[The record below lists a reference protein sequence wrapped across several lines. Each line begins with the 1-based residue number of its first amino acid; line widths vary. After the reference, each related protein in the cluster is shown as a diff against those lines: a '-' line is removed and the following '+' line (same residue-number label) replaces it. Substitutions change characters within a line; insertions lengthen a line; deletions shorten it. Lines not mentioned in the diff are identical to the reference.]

1 MPTPFVHLHLH
12 SEFSLLDGAIRF
24 NELISKATDY
34 QMPAVALTDHGNLF
48 GAIEFYQTAVAAGI
62 KPIIGCEIYVAPGS
76 MHEKKSTS
84 HGRDTA
90 YHLTLL
96 ATNDVGYR
104 NLIKLSTAAHLEGFY
119 YKPRVDKELLAKHS
133 EGLIA
138 LSGCLKGEINSA
150 LSENHFEKARA
161 LTIEYRDIFG
171 KENFFIELS
180 DHGIEAQRRNRPL
193 LIQLAKEFEL
203 GLVATNDVHFLE
215 RAHHEAHDVMIC
227 IGTGTMVA
235 DEKRMHYV
243 PELYFKSGDEMAA
256 LFADCPEAISN
267 TVKIA
272 ERCNLTIEFDQSK
285 YPDYTPPPEKTREG
299 YLRELCEKGL
309 RDRFGEEAGTN
320 PELRQRLDYELS
332 ILEKT
337 GFVSY
342 FLIVWD
348 FIHYAKTNG
357 IPVGPGRGSAVGSLV
372 SYVLEIT
379 DLNPLEYGLIFERFL
394 NPDRISPPDIDI
406 DFCQNRRGDVIEYV
420 RNKYGER
427 AVSQIITF
435 GTMGA
440 KSVVRDVGR
449 VLGWSY
455 SDGDRVAKMIPNE
468 LNITLKS
475 ALEKNADLKKAVE
488 EEPSTAQLWNYAT
501 FLEGL
506 TRNAGVHAAGI
517 VIADRD
523 LSEYI
528 PLTRGNDGG
537 IVSQYSMAPLTE
549 LGLLKM
555 DFLGLT
561 TLTVMDDA
569 IKLIHKKNP
578 DFSLS
583 KIPMDDATTFALLN
597 RGESVGVFQLESGG
611 MTNVAK
617 RMQMDHFSNLI
628 ALVALYRPGPMQN
641 IDEYIERKKGNK
653 KITHAHPLLEEIC
666 KETYGIIIYQE
677 QVQQAANALA
687 GYTLG
692 QADLLRRAM
701 GKKDKEKMAKER
713 LVFVEG
719 CKKLNKIPEK
729 QANAIFDFLE
739 KFAEYG
745 FNKSHSAA
753 YALISYQTAYLKAN
767 YPVEFM
773 AGLLS
778 NAVNN
783 TEKITILVAECARME
798 IAILPPDINVSG
810 LSFLPEAATRQAGG
824 WRLEAGGFQ
833 DRKVTS
839 NHNLPSQGDGLLTAN
854 CQLPTANNEE
864 QSNAS
869 AIRFGLAAVKNVG
882 AAAMQSAIA
891 EREATGPFKSLEDFC
906 SRLDSRSV
914 NKKILESL
922 VKCGAFDFDG
932 RHRAEL
938 FEAIE
943 PAMAAASSIQRDRAS
958 GQVSLFDSM
967 EDFAPAKKA
976 KNSSH
981 THLAPWPN
989 ALQLSYEKE
998 LLGFYVTGHPLDD
1011 YQGTLEKGKFTPLA
1025 QFSEITEPTKEK
1037 VAGLVST
1044 LEKKFTKKEG
1054 KAFGIFLLEDYS
1066 GSIEATMWN
1075 EEFVQH
1081 ESLLQPGT
1089 AISCTLK
1096 IIPRDGNIRAIA
1108 SDVKA
1113 LSPLPS
1119 KKPVRLSFD
1128 RNKLESKSLLT
1139 IQKIIQAH
1147 PGSRPVIL
1155 EIVDTQ
1161 GNILTL
1167 KTDKEFSVGDERAVK
1182 KALENLS

>member
-24 NELISKATDY
+24 NELIAKAADY

-48 GAIEFYQTAVAAGI
+48 GAIEFYQTTKAAGI
-62 KPIIGCEIYVAPGS
+62 KPIIGCEIYIAPGS

-96 ATNDVGYR
+96 AMNDEGYH

-150 LSENHFEKARA
+150 LSENDFEKARS

-193 LIQLAKEFEL
+193 LIQLAKECEL

-227 IGTGTMVA
+227 IGTGAMVA

-272 ERCNLTIEFDQSK
+272 ERCNLTIEFNQSK
-285 YPDYTPPPEKTREG
+285 YPDYTPPSEKTREG

-309 RDRFGEEAGTN
+309 HDRFSERANNDES
-320 PELRQRLDYELS
+320 LLKRLNYELS
-332 ILEKT
+332 VIEKS

-348 FIHYAKTNG
+348 LIHYAKMQG

-372 SYVLEIT
+372 SYALKIT
-379 DLNPLEYGLIFERFL
+379 DLDPLQYGLLFERFL

-406 DFCQNRRGDVIEYV
+406 DFCQNRRGEVIDYV
-420 RNKYGER
+420 RAKYGER

-488 EEPSTAQLWNYAT
+488 EEPSIAQLWNYAT

-641 IDEYIERKKGNK
+641 IDEYVERKKGNK
-653 KITHAHPLLEEIC
+653 KISYAHPLLEKIC
-666 KETYGIIIYQE
+666 SETYGIIIYQE

-692 QADLLRRAM
+692 QADLLRKAM
-701 GKKDKEKMAKER
+701 GKKDQSIMAKER
-713 LVFVEG
+713 VTFVEG
-719 CKKLNKIPEK
+719 CKQLNKIPEK

-739 KFAEYG
+739 KFAAYG

-753 YALISYQTAYLKAN
+753 YALIAYQTAYLKAN

-810 LSFLPEAATRQAGG
+810 LSFLPEQVGSERG
-824 WRLEAGGFQ
+824 
-833 DRKVTS
+833 
-839 NHNLPSQGDGLLTAN
+839 
-854 CQLPTANNEE
+854 
-864 QSNAS
+864 
-869 AIRFGLAAVKNVG
+869 IRFGLAAVKNVG

-891 EREATGPFKSLEDFC
+891 ERAATGPFKSLEDFC

-922 VKCGAFDFDG
+922 VKCGAFDFDA

-976 KNSSH
+976 NPSSH
-981 THLAPWPN
+981 NNLAPWPN

-1011 YQGTLEKGKFTPLA
+1011 YQGTLEKGKFTPLT
-1025 QFSEITEPTKEK
+1025 QLSEITEPTKEK

-1075 EEFVQH
+1075 EDFVQF

-1096 IIPRDGNIRAIA
+1096 IIPRDGNIRVIA

-1119 KKPVRLSFD
+1119 KKSVRLLLD
-1128 RNKLESKSLLT
+1128 RSKLKSETLLT

-1147 PGSRPVIL
+1147 PGLRPVIL
-1155 EIVDTQ
+1155 EIVDAQ

-1167 KTDKEFSVGDERAVK
+1167 KTDKEFSIGDERAVK

>member
-1 MPTPFVHLHLH
+1 MPTIPFVHLHLH
-12 SEFSLLDGAIRF
+12 SEYSMLDGAIRIDD
-24 NELISKATDY
+24 LIKKAVEF

-48 GAIEFYQTAVAAGI
+48 GAIEFYQKATAAGI
-62 KPIIGCEIYVAPGS
+62 KPLIGCEIYVAPGS
-76 MHEKKSTS
+76 MHEKKSNN
-84 HGRDTA
+84 HGKDTA

-96 ATNDVGYR
+96 ATNDIGYH

-119 YKPRVDKELLAKHS
+119 YKPRVDKKLLAEHA

-138 LSGCLKGEINSA
+138 LSGCLKGEINVA
-150 LSENHFEKARA
+150 LSGGDFEKARA
-161 LTIEYRDIFG
+161 LTQEYRSIFG

-180 DHGIEAQRRNRPL
+180 DHGIEAQRRNRAP

-227 IGTGTMVA
+227 IGTGAMVA

-243 PELYFKSGDEMAA
+243 PELYFKSGEEMAA
-256 LFADCPEAISN
+256 LFADCPEALSN
-267 TVKIA
+267 TLKIA
-272 ERCNLTIEFDQSK
+272 ERCDLTIEFDQSK
-285 YPDYTPPPEKTREG
+285 YPDYKPPTGKTREAF
-299 YLRELCEKGL
+299 LRELCEEGL
-309 RDRFGEEAGTN
+309 QHRYGERAQN
-320 PELRQRLDYELS
+320 DLELRKRLDFELS

-357 IPVGPGRGSAVGSLV
+357 IPVGPGRGSAVGSIV
-372 SYVLEIT
+372 SYVLGIT
-379 DLNPLEYGLIFERFL
+379 DLDPLKYGLLFERFL

-406 DFCQNRRGDVIEYV
+406 DFCQNRRGEVIDYV

-427 AVSQIITF
+427 AVAQIITF

-440 KSVVRDVGR
+440 KSVIRDVGR

-455 SDGDRVAKMIPNE
+455 GDADRIAKMIPNE
-468 LNITLKS
+468 LNITLKT
-475 ALEKNADLKKAVE
+475 AVDKNADLKKAVE
-488 EEPSTAQLWNYAT
+488 EEQATSQLWSYAT

-523 LSEYI
+523 LSDYI

-561 TLTVMDDA
+561 TLTVIHDA
-569 IKLIHKKNP
+569 IKLIHQKHP
-578 DFSLS
+578 GFSLER
-583 KIPMDDATTFALLN
+583 IPMDDATTFALLN
-597 RGESVGVFQLESGG
+597 RGESVGIFQLESGG

-617 RMQMDHFSNLI
+617 RLQIDHFSNLI

-641 IDEYIERKKGNK
+641 IDEYVERKKGNR
-653 KITHAHPLLEEIC
+653 KISYAHPLLEKIC
-666 KETYGIIIYQE
+666 TETYGIIIYQE

-713 LVFVEG
+713 LTFVEG
-719 CKKLNKIPEK
+719 CKRLNNIPEK

-745 FNKSHSAA
+745 FNKSHSAG

-783 TEKITILVAECARME
+783 TEKITTFVADCARME
-798 IAILPPDINVSG
+798 IAILPPDVNKSG
-810 LSFLPEAATRQAGG
+810 LTFLPEEHGTEGG
-824 WRLEAGGFQ
+824 
-833 DRKVTS
+833 
-839 NHNLPSQGDGLLTAN
+839 
-854 CQLPTANNEE
+854 
-864 QSNAS
+864 
-869 AIRFGLAAVKNVG
+869 IRFGLSAVKNVG
-882 AAAMQSAIA
+882 AAAMAAALA
-891 EREATGPFKSLEDFC
+891 EREANGPFKSLEDFC
-906 SRLDSRSV
+906 ARLDSRSV

-922 VKCGAFDFDG
+922 VKAGAFDFDG

-943 PAMAAASSIQRDRAS
+943 PAIAAATSIQRDRAS
-958 GQVSLFDSM
+958 GQVSLFESF
-967 EDFAPAKKA
+967 ESFAPSHQER
-976 KNSSH
+976 SSH
-981 THLAPWPN
+981 SKPQISPWPR

-998 LLGFYVTGHPLDD
+998 LLGFYVTGHPLED
-1011 YQGTLEKGKFTPLA
+1011 YEGTLEKEKFTPLVNL
-1025 QFSEITEPTKEK
+1025 QEPTEPLKEK
-1037 VAGLVST
+1037 VAGLIST
-1044 LEKKFTKKEG
+1044 VEKKFTKKEG
-1054 KAFGIFLLEDYS
+1054 KPFAIIQLEDYS
-1066 GSIEATMWN
+1066 SSIEMTVWSEAFT
-1075 EEFVQH
+1075 EH
-1081 ESLLQPGT
+1081 ETLLQPGT
-1089 AISCTLK
+1089 AVSCVLK
-1096 IIPRDGNIRAIA
+1096 IIPRDGMIRAIG
-1108 SDVKA
+1108 SDFK
-1113 LSPLPS
+1113 LLTPLPS
-1119 KKPVRLSFD
+1119 KKPITIKLD
-1128 RNKLESKSLLT
+1128 RNKLTLENLPVIKKVLEQHQGIRSL
-1139 IQKIIQAH
+1139 
-1147 PGSRPVIL
+1147 IL
-1155 EIVDTQ
+1155 EIVQPD
-1161 GNILTL
+1161 GSLVPL
-1167 KTDKEFSVGDERAVK
+1167 KIGKNFCVDEERALK
-1182 KALENLS
+1182 KDLNAFLSM

>member
-24 NELISKATDY
+24 DELIAKAKDF
-34 QMPAVALTDHGNLF
+34 QMPAIALTDHGNLF
-48 GAIEFYQTAVAAGI
+48 GAIEFYQTATTAGI

-76 MHEKKSTS
+76 MHEKKSNS

-96 ATNDVGYR
+96 ATNDVGYH

-119 YKPRVDKELLAKHS
+119 YKPRVDKQFLAKHA

-150 LSENHFEKARA
+150 LSENDFEKART

-193 LIQLAKEFEL
+193 LIQLAKEFDL

-215 RAHHEAHDVMIC
+215 RAHHEAHDVMLC
-227 IGTGTMVA
+227 IGTGAMVA

-243 PELYFKSGDEMAA
+243 PELYFKSGDEMAK

-272 ERCNLTIEFDQSK
+272 ERCNLTLEFNQSK
-285 YPDYTPPPEKTREG
+285 YPDYKPPSEKTREG
-299 YLRELCEKGL
+299 YLRELCEQGL
-309 RDRFGEEAGTN
+309 HARFGEKISE
-320 PELRQRLDYELS
+320 EVRHRLNYELS

-337 GFVSY
+337 GFTSY

-348 FIHYAKTNG
+348 FIHYAKTHG

-379 DLNPLEYGLIFERFL
+379 DLDPLEYGLIFERFL

-406 DFCQNRRGDVIEYV
+406 DFCQNRRGEVIDYV
-420 RNKYGER
+420 RKKYGER

-455 SDGDRVAKMIPNE
+455 SDADRIAKMIPNE

-475 ALEKNADLKKAVE
+475 ALEKNSDLKKAVE
-488 EEPSTAQLWNYAT
+488 EEPATAQLWNYAT

-506 TRNAGVHAAGI
+506 TRNAGVHAAGV
-517 VIADRD
+517 VIGDRD

-537 IVSQYSMAPLTE
+537 IVSQYSMAPLTD

-569 IKLIHKKNP
+569 IKLIHQKHP
-578 DFSLS
+578 EFLLS
-583 KIPMDDATTFALLN
+583 KIAMNDAATFALLN

-653 KITHAHPLLEEIC
+653 KISYAHPLLEKIC
-666 KETYGIIIYQE
+666 SETYGIIIYQE

-701 GKKDKEKMAKER
+701 GKKDKAKMAKER

-719 CKKLNKIPEK
+719 CKNLNKIPEK

-783 TEKITILVAECARME
+783 TDKITTLVAECGRME
-798 IAILPPDINVSG
+798 IAILPPDINASG
-810 LSFLPEAATRQAGG
+810 LTFLPEEKDGG
-824 WRLEAGGFQ
+824 RG
-833 DRKVTS
+833 
-839 NHNLPSQGDGLLTAN
+839 
-854 CQLPTANNEE
+854 
-864 QSNAS
+864 
-869 AIRFGLAAVKNVG
+869 IRFGLAAVKNVG
-882 AAAMQSAIA
+882 AAAMQQAVA
-891 EREATGPFKSLEDFC
+891 ERKANGLFKSLEDFC
-906 SRLDSRSV
+906 ARLDSRSV

-938 FEAIE
+938 FIAIE
-943 PAMAAASSIQRDRAS
+943 PALAAATSIQRDRAS

-967 EDFAPAKKA
+967 EDFAPSKKD
-976 KNSSH
+976 NSSSQP
-981 THLAPWPN
+981 TITPWPR
-989 ALQLSYEKE
+989 AEQLSYEKE

-1011 YQGTLEKGKFTPLA
+1011 YQGTLEKGNFTQLTNL
-1025 QFSEITEPTKEK
+1025 QEITEPKKEK

-1075 EEFVQH
+1075 EDFAQY
-1081 ESLLQPGT
+1081 ESLLKPGS

-1096 IIPRDGNIRAIA
+1096 LIPRDGNIRAIA

-1113 LSPLPS
+1113 LAPLPS
-1119 KKPVRLSFD
+1119 KKPACFRVD
-1128 RNKLESKSLLT
+1128 REKLDPHALQSIKKVFQSYS
-1139 IQKIIQAH
+1139 
-1147 PGSRPVIL
+1147 GSRPVIL
-1155 EIVDTQ
+1155 EIIDTA
-1161 GNILTL
+1161 GNVLAL
-1167 KTDKEFSVGDERAVK
+1167 RTDKEFSIGDERAVK
-1182 KALENLS
+1182 QKLKLYLS

>member
-24 NELISKATDY
+24 NDLMAKATDY

-48 GAIEFYQTAVAAGI
+48 GAIEFYQTAMASGI

-76 MHEKKSTS
+76 MHEKKSNNQ
-84 HGRDTA
+84 GRDAA

-96 ATNDVGYR
+96 AMNDIGYHH
-104 NLIKLSTAAHLEGFY
+104 LMKLSTAAQLEGFY
-119 YKPRVDKELLAKHS
+119 YKPRVDKELLAKHA

-150 LSENHFEKARA
+150 LTENDLAKARA
-161 LTIEYRDIFG
+161 LAIEYRDIFG

-180 DHGIEAQRRNRPL
+180 DHGIEVQRRNRPL
-193 LIQLAKEFEL
+193 LIELAKELEL

-215 RAHHEAHDVMIC
+215 RSHHEAHDVMLC
-227 IGTGTMVA
+227 IGTGAMVA
-235 DEKRMHYV
+235 DEKRMHYS

-256 LFADCPEAISN
+256 LFADCPDAISN

-272 ERCNLTIEFDQSK
+272 ERCNLTIEFNHSK
-285 YPDYTPPPEKTREG
+285 YPDYPPPLGKTREG
-299 YLRELCEKGL
+299 YLRELCEEGL
-309 RDRFGEEAGTN
+309 QERFGERATTDQ
-320 PELRQRLDYELS
+320 ELRDRLDYELS
-332 ILEKT
+332 VLEKT

-348 FIHYAKTNG
+348 FIHYAKTHD

-372 SYVLEIT
+372 SYVLKIT

-406 DFCQNRRGDVIEYV
+406 DFCQNRRGDVIDYV

-455 SDGDRVAKMIPNE
+455 SDADRIAKMIPNE
-468 LNITLKS
+468 LNITLKT
-475 ALEKNADLKKAVE
+475 AVEKNPDLKKAVTD
-488 EEPSTAQLWNYAT
+488 EPATAQLWNYAT

-523 LSEYI
+523 LSDYI

-537 IVSQYSMAPLTE
+537 IVSQYAMTPLTE

-569 IKLIHKKNP
+569 VKLIRQKNRA
-578 DFSLS
+578 FALE
-583 KIPMDDATTFALLN
+583 KIPMSDTTTFALLN

-611 MTNVAK
+611 MTSVAK
-617 RMQMDHFSNLI
+617 RLHIDHFSNLI
-628 ALVALYRPGPMQN
+628 ALVALYRPGPMQF
-641 IDEYIERKKGNK
+641 IDDYIERKKGNK
-653 KITHAHPLLEEIC
+653 KITYAHPLLEKIC
-666 KETYGIIIYQE
+666 SETYGIIIYQE

-701 GKKDKEKMAKER
+701 GKKDKEKMAHER
-713 LVFVEG
+713 LTFVAG

-778 NAVNN
+778 NAINN
-783 TEKITILVAECARME
+783 TDKITILVAECARMN
-798 IAILPPDINVSG
+798 IPILPPDMNTSR
-810 LSFLPEAATRQAGG
+810 LSFFPEERGSERG
-824 WRLEAGGFQ
+824 
-833 DRKVTS
+833 
-839 NHNLPSQGDGLLTAN
+839 
-854 CQLPTANNEE
+854 
-864 QSNAS
+864 
-869 AIRFGLAAVKNVG
+869 IRFGLAAVKNVG
-882 AAAMQSAIA
+882 TVAMQQAIA
-891 EREATGPFKSLEDFC
+891 EREAHGPFRSLEDFC

-932 RHRAEL
+932 RHRATL
-938 FEAIE
+938 FAAIE

-958 GQVSLFDSM
+958 GQRSLFESM
-967 EDFAPAKKA
+967 EDFGQATKT
-976 KNSSH
+976 NSSSQNSI
-981 THLAPWPN
+981 APWPR

-1011 YQGTLEKGKFTPLA
+1011 YQGTLEKGDFTPIVSLG
-1025 QFSEITEPTKEK
+1025 EITEPRKEK
-1037 VAGLVST
+1037 IAGLIGT

-1054 KAFGIFLLEDYS
+1054 KPFGIFLLEDYS
-1066 GSIEATMWN
+1066 GSIEITMWN
-1075 EEFVQH
+1075 EDFVRY
-1081 ESLLQPGT
+1081 EALLQPGKV
-1089 AISCTLK
+1089 ISCTLK
-1096 IIPRDGNIRAIA
+1096 LMPRDGGMRATA
-1108 SDVKA
+1108 SDLKELPP
-1113 LSPLPS
+1113 LSS
-1119 KKPVRLSFD
+1119 QKPVHLTLPRE
-1128 RNKLESKSLLT
+1128 KLGHDLLLA
-1139 IQKIIQAH
+1139 IQQIIQAH
-1147 PGSRPVIL
+1147 PGRRPLVL
-1155 EIVDTQ
+1155 DIVDAQ
-1161 GNILTL
+1161 GATLLL
-1167 KTDKEFSVGDERAVK
+1167 KTDKSYSIDDERAVK
-1182 KALENLS
+1182 KKLAQIFQLLG